1 MIKKLIVSASVIAA
15 AFAVAGLAEKGMY
28 LASAGCIGWMV
39 FVVAVNIVKPRAA
52 TRGKVQNKRSSTKI
66 LYLYDIIAERRFQDE
81 VRKMWEE
88 QA

>member
-1 MIKKLIVSASVIAA
+1 MIKKLIVSASVVAA
-15 AFAVAGLAEKGMY
+15 AFAVAGFAERGLY

-39 FVVAVNIVKPRAA
+39 VVVAVNIVKPRAA
-52 TRGKVQNKRSSTKI
+52 TRGKVQKRKANTKI